1 MGAAPAHGITMGY
14 VSGPFRT
21 EEQNPDTEGVAH
33 SAHGGTMGR
42 GQIPLKTS
50 RGESSRRDAS
60 GTMAMG
66 AVSFHGITMGYV
78 SDPFRTEE

>member
-42 GQIPLKTS
+42 GQILLKTR
-50 RGESSRRDAS
+50 RGESSRRDAR
-60 GTMAMG
+60 GTVTIG
-66 AVSFHGITMGYV
+66 AAPAQCITMG
-78 SDPFRTEE
+78 DR